1 MANEFLKDDQ
11 ELKLNKQKAN
21 SLSSF
26 VTLKEKLYAIIPFGW
41 GALTL
46 FLAGGNQRSFFTFYR
61 FLSFGL
67 GSAGLSIL
75 TLVNSSLGQIF
86 ANILLII
93 GINLFVLSND
103 ISKERVDKNLTI
115 HFLNAGY
122 LGLALYLYVMTLY
135 PTWFPGANSLW
146 QVIVVSAP
154 QSALMLTL
162 CLFCQNIGYFI
173 FGKLVFG
180 TSSVAKWFKS
190 SKNVLNLE
198 FIKPNQISKVN
209 LLFFTLLIV
218 GSVSRLIE
226 IFLGGSI
233 LYGAINVIPT
243 SISSFL
249 AQFSV
254 LYPIGWLYGTA
265 TIISPQEKTNK
276 LIKSITFVLIS
287 FELVFQFFSGSK
299 GRFFTQIIIPLS
311 AVYLLVK
318 KKVSVQLVIIGFGLA
333 FTSWLVLYPVL
344 VVYRSALFESYQLSD
359 SSFSLIG
366 GMNLAFQTLLDFS
379 WDDYLKVV
387 MHPLNQ
393 SRLAEQNLALTSIIH
408 NDLTLQGAEDNLWER
423 LLFFW
428 LPRAFWPA
436 KPTNL
441 NVNLIGRLTGRLNP
455 EDYTTSVLSTG
466 PGEVFI
472 YYGFAGSLLMIIA
485 GLVFRGTNDLISP
498 FQQFSHFKIAVFIVF
513 LGSMKGVIS
522 GGFEEIITGI
532 FLQLG
537 VLYFI
542 VWLFKK
548 ITT

>member
-1 MANEFLKDDQ
+1 MANNFLKDDQ
-11 ELKLNKQKAN
+11 LNQKKAD

-26 VTLKEKLYAIIPFGW
+26 LTLKEKLYTIIPFGW

-46 FLAGGNQRSFFTFYR
+46 FLAGGTDRSISSFYR

-67 GSAGLSIL
+67 GSAGISIL
-75 TLVNSSLGQIF
+75 TLVNSSLIQVL
-86 ANILLII
+86 ANILLIL

-103 ISKERVDKNLTI
+103 LFNEKVDKNLTI

-135 PTWFPGANSLW
+135 PMWFQDLW
-146 QVIVVSAP
+146 PMIVVSAP

-173 FGKLVFG
+173 LGNLVFG
-180 TSSVAKWFKS
+180 ASSVANWFNS
-190 SKNVLNLE
+190 RKNVLNLE

-209 LLFFTLLIV
+209 LLFFTLIIM
-218 GSVSRLIE
+218 GSISRLIE

-233 LYGAINVIPT
+233 LYGAVNVIPT

-254 LYPIGWLYGTA
+254 LYPIGWLYGSA
-265 TIISPQEKTNK
+265 KILSPQEKTNK

-318 KKVSVQLVIIGFGLA
+318 KKVSVQFVIIGFGLA

-344 VVYRSALFESYQLSD
+344 VVYREALFESYQLFG
-359 SSFSLIG
+359 SSFSLIDN
-366 GMNLAFQTLLDFS
+366 MNFAFQTMLNFS
-379 WDDYLKVV
+379 WNDYLDVV
-387 MHPLNQ
+387 MDPLNKLG
-393 SRLAEQNLALTSIIH
+393 LAEQNLALTSIIH
-408 NDLTLQGAEDNLWER
+408 NDLRLPGTGENLWER
-423 LLFFW
+423 LMFFW
-428 LPRAFWPA
+428 LPRFLWPA

-441 NVNLIGRLTGRLNP
+441 SANLIGRLTGRVNP
-455 EDYTTSVLSTG
+455 EDYTTSVLTTG

-498 FQQFSHFKIAVFIVF
+498 FLKFSQLKVATFIVF
-513 LGSMKGVIS
+513 VGLVDGIIS
-522 GGFEEIITGI
+522 GNFEEAITGI
-532 FLQLG
+532 LLQLG
-537 VLYFI
+537 LLYFI